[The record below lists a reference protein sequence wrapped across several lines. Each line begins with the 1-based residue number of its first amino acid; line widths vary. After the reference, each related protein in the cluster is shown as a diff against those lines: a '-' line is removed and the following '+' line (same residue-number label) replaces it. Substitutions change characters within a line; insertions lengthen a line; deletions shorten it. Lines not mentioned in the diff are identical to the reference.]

1 MAQTGKFTAGPLVVD
16 FDKHH
21 VYVDGRDAMLTQN
34 EFRIV
39 ALLAKHAGRVLTY
52 DMLLKAVW
60 GPNGS
65 SDNQILRVNM
75 ANIRRKIGKN
85 PAEPEYLFTEMG
97 VGYRMAEGS

>member
-21 VYVDGRDAMLTQN
+21 VYVDGRDAKLTQN

-75 ANIRRKIGKN
+75 ANIRRKIEENPGK
-85 PAEPEYLFTEMG
+85 PQFIFTEIG
-97 VGYRMAEGS
+97 VGYRMVEGD